1 MFAAASLIGL
11 GVVGILWVRRR
22 GARKRA
28 EMAPAQ

>member
-1 MFAAASLIGL
+1 MFAAASLVAL
-11 GVVGILWVRRR
+11 GVVGIFFVRRR